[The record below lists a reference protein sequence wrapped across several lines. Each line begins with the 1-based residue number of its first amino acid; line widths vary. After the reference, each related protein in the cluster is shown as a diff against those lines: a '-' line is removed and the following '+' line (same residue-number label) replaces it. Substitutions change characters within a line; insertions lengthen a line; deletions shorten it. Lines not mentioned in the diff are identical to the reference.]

1 MLARLYSTES
11 GWNTAH
17 TRITDD
23 HGYSPY
29 DQIRQADNPD
39 HDDYGKYVLLIHAT
53 EPHKCDHLFASGN
66 VPLAPTWFLASLP
79 TGDSPPE

>member
-29 DQIRQADNPD
+29 DEIRQADNPD
-39 HDDYGKYVLLIHAT
+39 HADYGKYVLLIRTT
-53 EPHKCDHLFASGN
+53 EPYKCDQLFASGN
-66 VPLAPTWFLASLP
+66 VPLDYTWFLHNIP
-79 TGDSPPE
+79 TEDPPE